1 MNTETHI
8 YNYSSS
14 ADPTTR
20 AALTQRLYPSIEET
34 GVHFQPAKNTP
45 SSAFD
50 TLKHMIDIDALA
62 SHTPAHK
69 GNRPILSHDIEQTI
83 QDYYGLQSSQLS
95 NYLDRWLRRPLLQ
108 DHCLQIFHGWKGH
121 NETQQNIPSALE
133 TSSLFFGDMSLKSSG
148 GFYLRWNNMGIVIN
162 PGKTF
167 LYHFHQA
174 GLHIKDIDIV
184 IVTREDPS
192 AYADIEEIYNLNSRL
207 NRASGEQQIINYY
220 LNQKAYRELS
230 TWLKPHSK
238 LERNAIHS
246 LELFAESPE
255 IEQVKLGEGILLHY
269 FTTQPHFSSTSHSFR
284 HQLAQSNLGI
294 RLKLSKSHANE
305 TSSVTLGYVSGVSWS
320 PFMGHHLAKCDIL
333 LAGIG
338 DTNQNDYNKVVHLN
352 DCLGYYGICS
362 LLEDTLP
369 KLLICTEF
377 GSREGDLRLE
387 LIKKMRAEYAD
398 KSTIILPADI
408 GMCMDLKTLA
418 IRCSMTHQYVRPD
431 LIKIIRT
438 SGLFGL
444 MHYLAP
450 ANYL

>member
-1 MNTETHI
+1 MNTDTHI

-14 ADPTTR
+14 ADPNTK
-20 AALTQRLYPSIEET
+20 AALTERLYPSIDEASAYL
-34 GVHFQPAKNTP
+34 QPVKNES

-50 TLKHMIDIDALA
+50 TLKHMIDIDAMTSQA
-62 SHTPAHK
+62 PIHK
-69 GNRPILSHDIEQTI
+69 GNNSILSHDIEQTI
-83 QDYYGLQSSQLS
+83 QDYYGFQSSQLS
-95 NYLDRWLRRPLLQ
+95 NYLDRWLRRPLLP
-108 DHCLQIFHGWKGH
+108 DHCLQIFHGWNRH
-121 NETQQNIPSALE
+121 ETQQNISSPLE
-133 TSSLFFGDMSLKSSG
+133 TPSLFLGDMPLKSTG

-167 LYHFHQA
+167 LFHFHQA

-184 IVTREDPS
+184 IVTREDAS

-207 NRASGEQQIINYY
+207 NRASGEQQIIHYY

-230 TWLKPHSK
+230 TLLKPHSK
-238 LERNAIHS
+238 LERNAIHC

-255 IEQVKLGEGILLHY
+255 TEQIKIGEGILLHY
-269 FTTQPHFSSTSHSFR
+269 FMTQPPFSLSSPSYR

-294 RLKLSKSHANE
+294 RLELSKSHANE
-305 TSSVTLGYVSGVSWS
+305 NSNITLGYVSGVSWS

-369 KLLICTEF
+369 KVLICTEF

-387 LIKKMRAEYAD
+387 LVKKMRAEYGS

-408 GMCMDLKTLA
+408 GMCMDLRTLG
-418 IRCSMTHQYVRPD
+418 IKCSMTQQYIRPD
-431 LIKIIRT
+431 LIKIVRT

-444 MHYLAP
+444 MIYLAP

>member
-14 ADPTTR
+14 ADPNTK
-20 AALTQRLYPSIEET
+20 AALTQRLYPSIDEANA
-34 GVHFQPAKNTP
+34 HFQPTKNAP

-50 TLKHMIDIDALA
+50 ALKHMMDVDAMT
-62 SHTPAHK
+62 SHAPVDKEKHS
-69 GNRPILSHDIEQTI
+69 ILSYDIEQTI
-83 QDYYGLQSSQLS
+83 QDYHVFQSNQLS
-95 NYLDRWLRRPLLQ
+95 NYLDRWLRRPPLP
-108 DHCLQIFHGWKGH
+108 DHCLQIFHGWKRH
-121 NETQQNIPSALE
+121 HETQQNMPSALE
-133 TSSLFFGDMSLKSSG
+133 TSSLFFGDTSLKSTG

-167 LYHFHQA
+167 LFHFHQS

-184 IVTREDPS
+184 IATREEAS
-192 AYADIEEIYNLNSRL
+192 TYADIEEIHDLNSRL
-207 NRASGEQQIINYY
+207 NRASGEQQIIHYY

-230 TWLKPHSK
+230 TLLKPHSK
-238 LERNAIHS
+238 LERNAIHC

-269 FTTQPHFSSTSHSFR
+269 FTTQPQFSLTSHSFR

-294 RLKLSKSHANE
+294 RLELSKSHSNE
-305 TSSVTLGYVSGVSWS
+305 TSNITLGYVSGVSWS

-408 GMCMDLKTLA
+408 GMYMDLKTLS
-418 IRCSMTHQYVRPD
+418 IKCSMTHQYVRPD
-431 LIKIIRT
+431 LIKTVRT